1 MYAPDRA
8 ATRTLIGCWENP
20 ISIAKMAAGVV
31 EHDKIQDG
39 GRCNGAWQ
47 SKMATPNKSKMAADL
62 AVRDP

>member
-1 MYAPDRA
+1 
-8 ATRTLIGCWENP
+8 
-20 ISIAKMAAGVV
+20 MAAGVV